1 MQQVNCTYFADLYA
15 ATDAASLQPH
25 CMSGVMPSPS
35 GRPMSA
41 AGAAPVGSSDP
52 STLFATRLASEWS
65 AHLQVYRRRLA
76 NVTGTKHL
84 ISYFEGI
91 SASTAVCC
99 ADAAVAVPALLLLYR
114 D

>member
-15 ATDAASLQPH
+15 ATDAASLQPR

-41 AGAAPVGSSDP
+41 AGAATVGSSDLA
-52 STLFATRLASEWS
+52 TLSATRPAREWS
-65 AHLQVYRRRLA
+65 AHLHVYRHQPA
-76 NVTGTKHL
+76 NVTGAGRL

-91 SASTAVCC
+91 SGNV
-99 ADAAVAVPALLLLYR
+99 LY
-114 D
+114 

>member
-1 MQQVNCTYFADLYA
+1 MYYVDLYA

-41 AGAAPVGSSDP
+41 AGAALVGSSDLA
-52 STLFATRLASEWS
+52 TLSATRPAREWS
-65 AHLQVYRRRLA
+65 AHLQVYRCGPA
-76 NVTGTKHL
+76 YATGTKRL

-91 SASTAVCC
+91 YSAM
-99 ADAAVAVPALLLLYR
+99 
-114 D
+114 